1 MPAQRFLSAKRTRD
15 AVATEATACDRFGSA
30 RMGPVNER
38 RFLNQTQPQ
47 TLYLAC
53 LLLYINAAFDL
64 VFGGFLVSPFIVL
77 PLGMAAGAYGIAN
90 DKKWGYMLGV
100 AAAVVSIMLFVYVF
114 RTAVFEIPLIFTL
127 LIDCVLVYLLV
138 HPESRDYQ
146 RIWMK

>member
-1 MPAQRFLSAKRTRD
+1 
-15 AVATEATACDRFGSA
+15 
-30 RMGPVNER
+30 MGAVNER
-38 RFLNQTQPQ
+38 RFVNQTQPQ
-47 TLYLAC
+47 TLFMAC

-64 VFGGFLVSPFIVL
+64 LFGGFLVSPLVVV
-77 PLGMAAGAYGIAN
+77 PLAMGLGAYGIAN

-100 AAAVVSIMLFVYVF
+100 AGAVVSVLLFVLVF
-114 RTAVFEIPLIFTL
+114 KAAVFEIPLIFTL

>member
-1 MPAQRFLSAKRTRD
+1 VPAQRFLPPKRTRD
-15 AVATEATACDRFGSA
+15 GVATEATVRDHFGSA
-30 RMGPVNER
+30 RMGSVNQR

-47 TLYLAC
+47 TLFMAC

-64 VFGGFLVSPFIVL
+64 VFNGFLVSYLIVA
-77 PLGMAAGAYGIAN
+77 LGMAAGAYGIAN

-100 AAAVVSIMLFVYVF
+100 AAAVVSVVLFVYLYG
-114 RTAVFEIPLIFTL
+114 TAVFDIPLIFTL